1 MPGQPGAR
9 ALSQQDA
16 LALGKAGAAL
26 LQALRQISDLRV
38 VGEPS
43 ANNNLDMQVLGY
55 RIKLEELLDHA
66 PLADLVHAAGPPT
79 QTQLLAVAEPLRE
92 AVVLARRYAN
102 AQREALH
109 NTLARAW
116 QKPDF
121 CIRRDAVGDLKDRLL
136 TVTGSWDAD
145 WYYGKRIE
153 DIQPAAD

>member
-26 LQALRQISDLRV
+26 LQALRHICDLRV

-43 ANNNLDMQVLGY
+43 ANNNPDMQVLGY
-55 RIKLEELLDHA
+55 KIKLRELPTHP
-66 PLADLVHAAGPPT
+66 PLSGLVEAVSPPT
-79 QTQLLAVAEPLRE
+79 LTQLLAVADTLRE

-102 AQREALH
+102 AQREALF

-136 TVTGSWDAD
+136 TATGSWDAD
-145 WYYGKRIE
+145 GYQGKRI
-153 DIQPAAD
+153 